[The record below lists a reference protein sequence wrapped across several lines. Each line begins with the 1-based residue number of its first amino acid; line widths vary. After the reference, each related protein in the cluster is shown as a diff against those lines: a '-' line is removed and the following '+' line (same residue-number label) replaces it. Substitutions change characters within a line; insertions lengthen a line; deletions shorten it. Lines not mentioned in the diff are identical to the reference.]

1 MPDNPP
7 KVVPSE
13 GGAVLAAAPQA
24 DSLGVIWSLAWPV
37 IIALSVESVVGLI
50 DMLMV
55 GRLGPDAVAAVGV
68 GTQILFTV
76 SAGMIAVGTGALALV
91 ARYVGAGDR
100 RAAEGV
106 LGQSVVVG
114 IGVATVLILPIL
126 AWAPPIMGVFGVD
139 EAVVRVGSPY
149 VRLLML
155 GVPADAMIF
164 VAVLGLRGA
173 GDTRTPLLVSVVV
186 AVVKIVS
193 SYVLIFGKLGVPAFG
208 VVGAAAGTVLAFTC
222 GALVVG
228 VLLRRGHLVLRMT
241 GKSMRLRGNAMRRVF
256 SIGYPA
262 AIEHV
267 AMQAGFV
274 VYIVFAAQYGTS
286 AVAAYFIGVR
296 ILALSFLPGF
306 GFSAAAAALVGQN
319 LGAGRPRSAER
330 SGWNA
335 TRLATYL
342 MTVGGALIFVAAR
355 PIARLFVDDEDVISD
370 AVSFIYVL
378 AAAQPLMAIDF
389 TLGGALRGAG
399 DTRFPLLAVILGFY
413 GCRLGFASAV
423 TFWWELGLFWLWFAL
438 VGDYLARSLLKGY
451 RFHSGR
457 WQTIAV

>member
-1 MPDNPP
+1 MPEEPANSTPP
-7 KVVPSE
+7 A
-13 GGAVLAAAPQA
+13 GGTQPAVTLQA

-37 IIALSVESVVGLI
+37 IIAMSVESVVGLI

-68 GTQILFTV
+68 GTQVLFTV

-106 LGQSVVVG
+106 LAQSML
-114 IGVATVLILPIL
+114 IGLGAAMVLILPIL
-126 AWAPPIMGVFGVD
+126 IWAPSILGVFGVE

-149 VRLLML
+149 VRLVMI

-164 VAVLGLRGA
+164 IVALGLRGA
-173 GDTRTPLLVSVVV
+173 GDTRTPLVVSVVV
-186 AVVKIVS
+186 AVVKLVS
-193 SYVLIFGKLGVPAFG
+193 SYVLIFGKLGMPALG
-208 VVGAAAGTVLAFTC
+208 VVGAAAGTVLAFAC
-222 GALVVG
+222 GALLMV
-228 VLLRRGHLVLRMT
+228 VLLLRGDLVLRIGRQDMHLNLDT
-241 GKSMRLRGNAMRRVF
+241 IRRVL

-274 VYIVFAAQYGTS
+274 VYIVFASRYGTS

-319 LGAGRPRSAER
+319 LGAGRPRSAAR
-330 SGWNA
+330 SGWNS

-342 MTVGGALIFVAAR
+342 MSVGGALIFVAAR
-355 PIARLFVDDEDVISD
+355 PIARLFVDDEEVVAD

-378 AAAQPLMAIDF
+378 AAVQPLMAIDF

-413 GCRLGFASAV
+413 GCRLGLATAV
-423 TFWWELGLFWLWFAL
+423 TFWWQLGVFWLWFAL

-457 WQTIAV
+457 WQTITV

>member
-1 MPDNPP
+1 
-7 KVVPSE
+7 VRE
-13 GGAVLAAAPQA
+13 
-24 DSLGVIWSLAWPV
+24 
-37 IIALSVESVVGLI
+37 
-50 DMLMV
+50 
-55 GRLGPDAVAAVGV
+55 
-68 GTQILFTV
+68 T
-76 SAGMIAVGTGALALV
+76 
-91 ARYVGAGDR
+91 
-100 RAAEGV
+100 
-106 LGQSVVVG
+106 
-114 IGVATVLILPIL
+114 
-126 AWAPPIMGVFGVD
+126 VD

>member
-1 MPDNPP
+1 MPDDPP
-7 KVVPSE
+7 KVIPSA
-13 GGAVLAAAPQA
+13 GGAMLAAAPQA
-24 DSLGVIWSLAWPV
+24 DTLGVIWSLAWPV
-37 IIALSVESVVGLI
+37 IIAMSVESVVGLI

-55 GRLGPDAVAAVGV
+55 GRLGPNAVAAVGV

-100 RAAEGV
+100 GAAEGV
-106 LGQSVVVG
+106 LAQSIVVG
-114 IGVATVLILPIL
+114 IGAATVLILPIL
-126 AWAPPIMGVFGVD
+126 IWAPWIMGVFGVD
-139 EAVVRVGSPY
+139 EAVVHVGSPY

-164 VAVLGLRGA
+164 IVALGLRGA
-173 GDTRTPLLVSVVV
+173 GDTRTPLLVSVVI
-186 AVVKIVS
+186 AVVKVVS
-193 SYVLIFGKLGVPAFG
+193 NYVLIFGKLGMPALG
-208 VVGAAAGTVLAFTC
+208 VVGAAAGTVLAFAG
-222 GALVVG
+222 GALLIG
-228 VLLRRGHLVLRMT
+228 LLLLRGDLVLRIT
-241 GKSMRLRGNAMRRVF
+241 RKNMRLRGDTMRRVL

-274 VYIVFAAQYGTS
+274 VYIVFASRYGTS

-330 SGWNA
+330 SGWNS

-342 MTVGGALIFVAAR
+342 MTVGGALIFLAAR
-355 PIARLFVDDEDVISD
+355 PFARLFVDDEEVIAD
-370 AVSFIYVL
+370 AISFIYVL
-378 AAAQPLMAIDF
+378 AAVQPLMAIDF

-413 GCRLGFASAV
+413 GCRLGFATAV
-423 TFWWELGLFWLWFAL
+423 TFWWGLGLFWLWFAL
-438 VGDYLARSLLKGY
+438 VGDYLARSVLKGY